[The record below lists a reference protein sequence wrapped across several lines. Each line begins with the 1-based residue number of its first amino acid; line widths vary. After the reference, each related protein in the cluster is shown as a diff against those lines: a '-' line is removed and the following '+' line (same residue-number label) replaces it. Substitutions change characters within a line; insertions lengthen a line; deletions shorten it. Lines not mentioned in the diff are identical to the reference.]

1 MEFTPVTAETVSQ
14 MIGDCFPIEREVDLA
29 TFTHPTTFR
38 TKSLQATI
46 YGHWDGEN
54 YQFDGVTY
62 TVTAEGGPQEDFEDR
77 AIAIGVYNALDLSE
91 PLPEE

>member
-14 MIGDCFPIEREVDLA
+14 KIGDCFPIEQEVDLA
-29 TFTHPTTFR
+29 TFTDSATGR

-62 TVTAEGGPQEDFEDR
+62 TVTTEDETTEDFTDPAA
-77 AIAIGVYNALDLSE
+77 AIEFYNALDLSE
-91 PLPEE
+91 SAA